1 MQVSKSIPLST
12 YCIMQGRKRLM
23 KNKNKF
29 AFLTLVMTAALL
41 LGACQKPSSS
51 QSVISN
57 PPSNETSDVP
67 SSQISET
74 PSSSEVAPSSVQ
86 PSTPASSSTPAQSSQ
101 EIPSSSTQPSESS
114 VVSNKCTVTFV
125 VEGQVVYTTEVDEG
139 QIVEYTGDTPTKP
152 ADANGSYKFVGWD
165 KDTNSPI
172 TADTTFTA
180 VFALFA
186 KEIIIDDFESYEE
199 TGDMIDAGW
208 TSLGYNNSTG
218 TWSDQTAATVS
229 LGINS
234 REGEKS
240 LKFEAWE
247 NGVGYKFAKTFDA
260 NTFKDSA
267 NAIQFT
273 LMAPSIN
280 SFTVL
285 LNCNSI
291 NIAGEEKA
299 PVFKYK
305 PTIQSSEYVTYTIP
319 FNDSGWFLWDK
330 SSSITDACNWAGVAD
345 TDFLSWLIGIEFYLQ
360 GSDGNTGAPY
370 KAFLDSVK
378 FVTLDN
384 PSYTEIQYNEVFDRY
399 TGTLNSGNILRVD
412 INSDNS
418 AVAKVIDLETP
429 ISVNGAVTVNDNII
443 TFTSADNG
451 STLKY
456 IGRITNGGQL
466 IKFESATGT
475 LATDVEDMNLNGV
488 QVVDNFDQYTEDG
501 KAYYQNNPKEQR
513 SGARG
518 AFYSEYYNEYSTTTS
533 PWGGYKWNLM
543 GGNGDQLKLITNAT
557 GAHSGNQY
565 LSLKCSGSNGMRYMQ
580 WGLFD
585 GSSEKCS
592 YRGSKM
598 SFWAKTDGVVPK
610 FTAYM
615 YSQNAPTNA
624 TRDQYVKKVAFTE
637 GAVAINEWTHFE
649 VELNPNVVYYGFMFF
664 LDANWGAD
672 SYLFIDDIE
681 IYTADPYATYVEPEP
696 EKVITVLPGT
706 NYLGQIAD
714 GLINA
719 YLYFESNSA
728 VSFFCN
734 ALCGYGLEGTY
745 EFGDDREITISIQD
759 GGVIYKAT
767 MSEDASELIFKS
779 ISGDN
784 TNYADYISALEN
796 VNFRIADF
804 AEHAESYEN
813 DGLMYYQSNKDES
826 KISGARGAYYCEY
839 SYTGATAPIGGSNW
853 ILMGGNGDQV
863 QLEKNYPIFGNQ
875 SLKFKKSNNGQMR
888 YIQWDLFKG
897 TAKARTGMDAFVIDI
912 QNTTNTTA
920 KVKVMVFTEQKVTA
934 ENFATSYIY
943 EDVQVVS
950 SDIQTIEIR
959 LDPSETYYGYGL
971 WFEKEDTSAGTGFVT
986 VDDAMFYKDM
996 EINCDYYAPKDLVLN
1011 GTNGLNASVKFG
1023 DYTQAFISYPSLGLN
1038 NVECSYRMTYGGGQG
1053 IIFSLNNMEIEG
1065 HYVCTLD
1072 GKATF
1077 TVTSVDPTLASFI
1090 PVGSVFTNK

>member
-1 MQVSKSIPLST
+1 
-12 YCIMQGRKRLM
+12 MQGRKNLM
-23 KNKNKF
+23 NNKNKF
-29 AFLTLVMTAALL
+29 AFLTLAMTAALL

-51 QSVISN
+51 QSINSN
-57 PPSNETSDVP
+57 PPSDNTSVVP
-67 SSQISET
+67 SSQISEL

-86 PSTPASSSTPAQSSQ
+86 PSTPASSSTPAPSSQ

-139 QIVEYTGDTPTKP
+139 QIVEYTGDTPTKA

-165 KDTNSPI
+165 KDINSPI

-186 KEIIIDDFESYEE
+186 KEIIVDDFESYEE
-199 TGDMIDAGW
+199 TGDMIDEGW

-218 TWSDQTAATVS
+218 TWTDQTGATVS

-247 NGVGYKFAKTFDA
+247 NGVGYKFAKSFPA

-280 SFTVL
+280 NFTVL
-285 LNCNSI
+285 LNCNTI
-291 NIAGEEKA
+291 TVAGQEKA
-299 PVFKYK
+299 PVFKFK
-305 PTIQSSEYVTYTIP
+305 PKIQSSEYVTYTIP
-319 FNDSGWFLWDK
+319 FNDSGWFLWD
-330 SSSITDACNWAGVAD
+330 SPSSITDALDWAGVAD
-345 TDFLSWLIGIEFYLQ
+345 TDFLSWLIGIEFYLEGNDHTN
-360 GSDGNTGAPY
+360 GSPY

-443 TFTSADNG
+443 TFTSSDNG

-466 IKFESATGT
+466 IKYESATGT
-475 LATDVEDMNLNGV
+475 LANDVEDMNLDGV
-488 QVVDNFDQYTEDG
+488 QVVDNFEQYTEDG
-501 KAYYQNNPKEQR
+501 KAYYQNGPIDQR

-518 AFYSEYYNEYSTTTS
+518 AFYSEYYNENSTATS
-533 PWGGYKWNLM
+533 PWGGAKWSLM
-543 GGNGDQLKLITNAT
+543 GDNGDQLKLITSAAD
-557 GAHSGNQY
+557 AHSGNQY
-565 LSLKCSGSNGMRYMQ
+565 LSLKCSTSNGMRYMQ

-592 YRGSKM
+592 FRGSRFG
-598 SFWAKTDGVVPK
+598 FWAKTEGFVPK

-637 GAVAINEWTHFE
+637 SAAIGEWKHYE
-649 VELNPNVVYYGFMFF
+649 VELNPTIVYYGFMFF
-664 LDANWGAD
+664 LDANWSAD

-681 IYTADPYATYVEPEP
+681 VYTANPYAHYEEPEP

-706 NYLGQIAD
+706 DYVGQIAD

-719 YLYFESNSA
+719 YLYFDKNNVVGFYCSGLNDL
-728 VSFFCN
+728 F
-734 ALCGYGLEGTY
+734 LEGTY
-745 EFGDDREITISIQD
+745 EFGDDREITLNFNE
-759 GGVIYKAT
+759 GGLVYKAT
-767 MSEDASELIFKS
+767 MSDDASELVFKS
-779 ISGDN
+779 VSGN
-784 TNYADYISALEN
+784 NALFGEAISALQDS
-796 VNFRIADF
+796 NFRIFDYV
-804 AEHAESYEN
+804 EHAENYEN
-813 DGLMYYQSNKDES
+813 DGQMYYQSNTDES

-839 SYTGATAPIGGSNW
+839 AYNGGTAPIGGSNW
-853 ILMGGNGDQV
+853 LLMGGNGDQV
-863 QLEKNYPIFGNQ
+863 QLEKTNPIYGNQ
-875 SLKFKKSNNGQMR
+875 SIKFKKSSNGAMR

-897 TAKARTGMDAFVIDI
+897 TAKPYIGKDVFAIALRNPTS
-912 QNTTNTTA
+912 TTA

-934 ENFATSYIY
+934 ENFTTSYIY
-943 EDVQVVS
+943 QDVELPAYSES
-950 SDIQTIEIR
+950 SASSEVQFIQIP
-959 LDPSETYYGYGL
+959 LDYTKTYYGYGL
-971 WFEKEDTSAGTGFVT
+971 WFEKEATSAGTGFVT
-986 VDDAMFYKDM
+986 ADYGAFYTDM
-996 EINCDYYAPKDLVLN
+996 EYNCDFSVKKDLVLN
-1011 GTNGLNASVKFG
+1011 GTDGLNASVKFG
-1023 DYTQAFISYPSLGLN
+1023 DYKQAFISYPALGLN
-1038 NVECSYRMTYGGGQG
+1038 NVECSYRMTFGGGQG

-1077 TVTSVDPTLASFI
+1077 TVTGVDSSLASFI